1 MDWKSPPAAKRI
13 PDPPETS
20 ARELKHSGLLA
31 GWVAPV
37 SKPGS
42 PASDLC
48 SMGWETGVPGERF
61 VLDGVG
67 DRLPCG
73 HLARAEIDDRSLG
86 NAFQTRLHLSFFPW
100 NSGLSSALKT
110 KQIPVFN
117 TLPPSPVHSFWLRN
131 TGNGYN
137 PSNVTTPR
145 KRSSDR
151 KRPGSISIRDVARRA
166 GVSIATVSRAVNR
179 IPTVDPE
186 LAKRVWK
193 AIDEVGYVPNTQ
205 ARALV
210 SGRSRML
217 GLIVSEIT
225 NPFFPELV
233 QEFENLAVAQG
244 YEVLIGSTNYE
255 PARTESLI
263 RRMLQ
268 RNVDGVAVMTFGIEE
283 DLVKQ
288 LVEREFPLVFVD
300 AGPDLPNI
308 RVLKVNYGEGIRQ
321 AVQHLAA
328 LGHRRIAFI
337 TGPLRLR
344 SAIAR
349 REAFVKSMAELGL
362 TVPSAHIVEGNHTME
377 GGILAME
384 QLTSHHE
391 LPTAVMCSN
400 DMTAIG
406 ALHALFRTA
415 HSVPQEISVVGFDD
429 IHLAQFMLPPLTT
442 VQMSCQDLAAAA
454 VEALRAGI
462 EHDHPNAA
470 KKEWQ
475 IPTRLVVRQS
485 TDFPSGSLPALAAR
499 KASKPRNH

>member
-1 MDWKSPPAAKRI
+1 LRPAA
-13 PDPPETS
+13 
-20 ARELKHSGLLA
+20 
-31 GWVAPV
+31 V
-37 SKPGS
+37 
-42 PASDLC
+42 
-48 SMGWETGVPGERF
+48 
-61 VLDGVG
+61 
-67 DRLPCG
+67 
-73 HLARAEIDDRSLG
+73 
-86 NAFQTRLHLSFFPW
+86 
-100 NSGLSSALKT
+100 
-110 KQIPVFN
+110 
-117 TLPPSPVHSFWLRN
+117 
-131 TGNGYN
+131 
-137 PSNVTTPR
+137 
-145 KRSSDR
+145 
-151 KRPGSISIRDVARRA
+151 SIRDVAQRA

-186 LAKRVWK
+186 LASRVWR
-193 AIDEVGYVPNTQ
+193 AIDEVGYLPNIQ

-283 DLVKQ
+283 ELVQK

-300 AGPDLPNI
+300 AGPAMPNI
-308 RVLKVNYGEGIRQ
+308 RVLKVNYDEGIRQ

-328 LGHRRIAFI
+328 LGHRAIAFI

-349 REAFVKSMAELGL
+349 RDSFLKSMAELGL
-362 TVPSAHIVEGNHTME
+362 TVPAEHIIEGNHTME
-377 GGILAME
+377 GGMGAME
-384 QLTSHHE
+384 HLTDLKE
-391 LPTAVMCSN
+391 LPTAIVCSN

-406 ALHALFRTA
+406 VLHALFRTT
-415 HSVPQEISVVGFDD
+415 HSVPREISVVGFDD

-442 VQMSCQDLAAAA
+442 VQMSCKDLATAA

-462 EHDHPNAA
+462 ERDHPKAA
-470 KKEWQ
+470 KREWQ

-485 TDFPSGSLPALAAR
+485 TAFPRGTLPALVERAAGKR
-499 KASKPRNH
+499 RDVSQK